1 MGRRRK
7 RDLQPRKRRK
17 TGGRTPKWLV
27 TATDLD
33 LIAQRRCL
41 MILSVLSGE
50 KSVEDASREGEIV
63 PAQYYIYEKKALAGM
78 LSALLPG
85 ASDRG
90 APMPALRQ
98 MEERI
103 ASLETSKRRLERLLA
118 LTKMALKPGPMT
130 HGKRGRPKM
139 DLSSADDG
147 KTHSPS
153 LPRRKPTRKKSSSAK
168 SPTSTT
174 STTEI
179 ASSTPSGADAP

>member
-78 LSALLPG
+78 LSALVPG
-85 ASDRG
+85 ASEKG
-90 APMPALRQ
+90 GTMPALRQ
-98 MEERI
+98 MEERV
-103 ASLETSKRRLERLLA
+103 ASLEASKRRLERLLA
-118 LTKMALKPGPMT
+118 LTKMALKPGPLT

-139 DLSSADDG
+139 DLSSKHDG
-147 KTHSPS
+147 PTHSPS
-153 LPRRKPTRKKSSSAK
+153 LPRRKRTRTKSSSSK
-168 SPTSTT
+168 SMAS
-174 STTEI
+174 STTEAT